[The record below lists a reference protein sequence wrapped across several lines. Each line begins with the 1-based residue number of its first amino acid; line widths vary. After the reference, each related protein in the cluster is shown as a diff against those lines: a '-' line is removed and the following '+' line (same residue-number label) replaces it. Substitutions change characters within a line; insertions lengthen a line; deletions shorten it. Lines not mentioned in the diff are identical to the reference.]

1 MKHFYQKLLIGF
13 FILCAALTG
22 SAQVNVTAT
31 VGTASGSYTTV
42 KAAFD
47 AINAGTHKG
56 VVTLKLTA
64 NTSETATAVLHGSG
78 SGASSYT
85 SVILKPDPGVTA
97 TISSVGTDAV
107 IKLNGAD
114 NVTIDGSNVV
124 GGTTRNLTITSTSSS
139 FIPII
144 WVASAS
150 SSNGATN
157 NTISNCIIKG
167 NTAKGTYACI
177 ASGSGSFLT
186 NLAETPNNNLTIMN
200 NSLSRAQAGVIHG
213 GEQLTYDDG
222 LIITR
227 NDFGSTVAADKITEN
242 GILAGYIKNFQIS
255 RNNIIGIV
263 SDTSTTAS
271 GIFLTGDLSNGN
283 VFYNKIRDIK
293 NTDSDGYGANG
304 IWLAAFNLAA
314 NVTVHNN
321 FISDIAG
328 IGYLGDTEED
338 NGYGMVITDGGGY
351 KIWFNTIWLNTNQS
365 VSGYPA
371 ALNVTDGVTAAG
383 AIDLRNNIIINTQT
397 QTGDRYAVQSTAAAV
412 VFSPMNNN
420 AYYTAGPSI
429 AYVGGSDRTNL
440 AGIQAGFGGNTN
452 SVVTLPVFVSTTDL
466 HLVAGSNSAVDNKG
480 TPVAVTIDIDEETRS
495 VTPDLGADEMPAG
508 ADTNPPA
515 ITYTALTFA
524 CTTTDRVLT
533 ATIVDAT
540 GVPTTG
546 SLVPRIYY
554 KKSTGGIWYS
564 KPGTLTS
571 GTGNNG
577 TWDFTITVADMG
589 GVAVGDIIQ
598 YYILAQDAAGSPNV
612 GSSPAGAVASNVNTV
627 TTHPSSPST
636 YSINGALSGSFNVG
650 SGGTYTTL
658 TSAVAA
664 YNNGCLAGPVSFNL
678 ISSTYQAGETFPMV
692 IMNNALASAVNTL
705 TIKPAS
711 AVNVTINAD
720 TAAFILDGAQYVT
733 IDGSNTVGGTTK
745 NLTINKSLI
754 TGATILFQNGASN
767 NTIKNSVIKGVA
779 TGTGVVTMG
788 TSNAAT
794 GNNNNLVQNNDIT
807 KGATSPVAGIF
818 NIGTSGKPNTG
829 NSYINNRIFDFS
841 FYGFIDGNGSVGYS
855 ANTLF
860 EKNEIYQTGIQTGS
874 LVGIMIN
881 NLTGITNMY
890 ISKNNIHDLNTNTT
904 TGSVIGIDLYDAVS
918 ATVVNNMIAIS
929 NSSTSVRGL
938 AQETTAGATIKV
950 LYNTVSVSGAPSG
963 AFASFAFLKNYT
975 STGDDVRNN
984 IFVNT
989 RTSSGTGKQYAIA
1002 NTNTGTMI
1010 SNYNDLVSTGNSL
1023 NFTGIKGTTDYVT
1036 LANWQTGTSGDAN
1049 SVSILPTFTAAND
1062 LHLSTASN
1070 LSLDNKGTPVA
1081 GITTDI
1087 DADTRSTS
1095 TPDVGADE
1103 FTASTVCVSPAITTQ
1118 PSAVTVCAGA
1128 AATFT
1133 VTATGTNLNY
1143 QWRKGGTA
1151 ITGAT
1156 SANYSIAVT
1165 SAGDAANY
1173 DVIVSNTCGS
1183 VTSTAVALTV
1193 NPLPVITTAPN
1204 PVTVCALNAATFTVA
1219 ATGTGTL
1226 TYQWKKAGV
1235 NIAGATSTT
1244 YTISSA
1250 ALGDAG
1256 QYSVTISNG
1265 TCNITSTPVLLTV
1278 NACTALPSLSA
1289 DVSSAVMMPSVVR
1302 NNTRVKIVVRKAM
1315 KIEWTVSDASGN
1327 VVMRF
1332 SRQAVAGSNEFP
1344 LSFTNLAAGTYQVTA
1359 SNGNGR
1365 IATIR
1370 FVKQ

>member
-1 MKHFYQKLLIGF
+1 MKHFYRKLLIGL

-22 SAQVNVTAT
+22 SAQVSVTAT
-31 VGTASGSYTTV
+31 VGTATGSYTTV

-64 NTSETATAVLHGSG
+64 STSETATAVLNSSG
-78 SGASSYT
+78 TGASSYT
-85 SVILKPDPGVTA
+85 GVTLKPDAGVTA

-114 NVTIDGSNVV
+114 NVTIDGSNVA
-124 GGTTRNLTITSTSSS
+124 GGTTRNLTITSTGSS

-144 WVASAS
+144 WVASAGS
-150 SSNGATN
+150 TNGATN

-167 NTAKGTYACI
+167 VTAKGTYACI

-186 NLAETPNNNLTIMN
+186 NLAESPNSNLTIMN

-213 GEQLTYDDG
+213 GEEFTYDDG
-222 LIITR
+222 LVITR

-242 GILAGYIKNFQIS
+242 GILAGFIKNFQIS
-255 RNNIIGIV
+255 RNNIIGIL

-304 IWLAAFNLAA
+304 IWLAAFNITA
-314 NVTVHNN
+314 NLTVHNN

-328 IGYLGDTEED
+328 VGYPGDSEED
-338 NGYGMVITDGGGY
+338 NGYGIVITDGGGY
-351 KIWFNTIWLNTNQS
+351 KIWFNTIWLNTNQTIA
-365 VSGYPA
+365 GFPA
-371 ALNVTDGVTAAG
+371 ALNITEGVTAAS

-397 QTGDRYAVQSTAAAV
+397 QTGGGYAVQCLADPV
-412 VFSPMNNN
+412 VFAPMNHN
-420 AYYTAGPSI
+420 AYYSAGPGI
-429 AYVGGSDRTNL
+429 AYVRGVDRTNL
-440 AGIQAGFGGNTN
+440 AGIQAGFGGNAN

-466 HLVAGSNSAVDNKG
+466 HLVAGSNAAVDNKG
-480 TPVAVTIDIDEETRS
+480 TPVAVTTDIDEETRS

-508 ADTNPPA
+508 ADTNPPG

-533 ATIVDAT
+533 ATIIDAT

-564 KPGTLTS
+564 KPGTLTG
-571 GTGNNG
+571 GTGTNG
-577 TWDFTITVADMG
+577 TWSFTITVSDMG
-589 GVAVGDIIQ
+589 GVAAGDVIQ
-598 YYILAQDAAGSPNV
+598 YYILAQDVAGSPNI
-612 GSSPAGAVASNVNTV
+612 GSSPAGAVASDVNTV

-636 YSINGALSGSFNVG
+636 YSINAAFSGSFNVG

-658 TSAVAA
+658 SSAVAA

-678 ISSTYQAGETFPMV
+678 TSTTYQAGETFPLV
-692 IMNNALASAVNTL
+692 IMNNALASSVNTL

-711 AVNVTINAD
+711 GVNVSINAD
-720 TAAFILDGAQYVT
+720 TAAFILDGARYVT

-745 NLTINKSLI
+745 NLTINKSLV
-754 TGATILFQNGASN
+754 TGATLLFQNGASS

-779 TGTGVVTMG
+779 IGTGVITMG
-788 TSNAAT
+788 GSNAAT
-794 GNNNNLVQNNDIT
+794 GNNNNMVQNNDIT

-818 NIGTSGKPNTG
+818 NTGTSGKPNTG
-829 NSYINNRIFDFS
+829 NSYTNNRIFDFS
-841 FYGFIDGNGSVGYS
+841 LYGFIDGNGSVGFS
-855 ANTLF
+855 SGTNF
-860 EKNEIYQTGIQTGS
+860 EKNEIYQTAPQSGS
-874 LVGIMIN
+874 LVGVMIN
-881 NLTGITNMY
+881 NLTGISNMT
-890 ISKNNIHDLNTNTT
+890 ISKNNIHDLNTTTT
-904 TGSVIGIDLYDAVS
+904 TGTITGIDLYDAVS
-918 ATVVNNMIAIS
+918 ATVVNNMISIS
-929 NSSTSVRGL
+929 NSTTNIRGI
-938 AQETTAGATIKV
+938 AQETTAGAVIKV
-950 LYNTVSVSGAPSG
+950 LYNTVSISGTPSG
-963 AFASFAFLKNYT
+963 AVTSFAYLKNYT
-975 STGDDVRNN
+975 STNDDVRNN

-989 RTSSGTGKQYAIA
+989 RTTSGTEKQYAIA
-1002 NTNTGTMI
+1002 DVSTGSMI
-1010 SNYNDLVSTGNSL
+1010 SNYNDLFSSGNSL
-1023 NFTGIKGTTDYVT
+1023 NFLGRKGTSDYIT
-1036 LANWQTGTSGDAN
+1036 LANWQTGSSGDAN
-1049 SVSILPTFTAAND
+1049 SVSIQPVFTAAND
-1062 LHLSTASN
+1062 LHLSTSSN

-1095 TPDVGADE
+1095 TPDLGADE
-1103 FTASTVCVSPAITTQ
+1103 FSSSATCVT
-1118 PSAVTVCAGA
+1118 
-1128 AATFT
+1128 
-1133 VTATGTNLNY
+1133 
-1143 QWRKGGTA
+1143 
-1151 ITGAT
+1151 
-1156 SANYSIAVT
+1156 
-1165 SAGDAANY
+1165 
-1173 DVIVSNTCGS
+1173 
-1183 VTSTAVALTV
+1183 
-1193 NPLPVITTAPN
+1193 PVITSAPN
-1204 PVTVCALNAATFTVA
+1204 PVTVCALNPATFTVT

-1226 TYQWKKAGV
+1226 TYQWKKGGV
-1235 NIAGATSTT
+1235 NIAGATGTT

-1250 ALGDAG
+1250 AVADAG
-1256 QYSVTISNG
+1256 QYSVTISSG
-1265 TCNITSTPVLLTV
+1265 TCAVTSTPVQLTV
-1278 NACTALPSLSA
+1278 NACTAVPSLSP
-1289 DVSSAVMMPSVVR
+1289 DVTSAVMMPSVVS
-1302 NNTRVKIVVRKAM
+1302 NNTRIRIVVRKAM
-1315 KIEWTVSDASGN
+1315 KTEWTVSDAAGN
-1327 VVMRF
+1327 IVMRF

-1344 LSFTNLAAGTYQVTA
+1344 LSLANLAAGTYQVTA